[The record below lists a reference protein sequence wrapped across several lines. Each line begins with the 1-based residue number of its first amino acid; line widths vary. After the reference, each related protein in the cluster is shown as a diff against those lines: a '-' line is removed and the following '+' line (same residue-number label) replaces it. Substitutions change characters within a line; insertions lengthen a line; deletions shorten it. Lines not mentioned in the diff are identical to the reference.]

1 MVALEDLVMF
11 MLMDLMMSSTLL
23 KKVIAKTLAL

>member
-1 MVALEDLVMF
+1 MVSLEDLVMF